1 MNTAYK
7 FFFLGLLSVV
17 LGSVSLAADF
27 PNRPVRLV
35 VPFTA
40 GGTLDV
46 TARVIAAKLHDIW
59 GQSVIVD
66 NRVGGNGAIGADHV
80 VRSPADGYTLLYNG
94 SLIVVTQQLQKT
106 TFDMTKD
113 LVPVVQ
119 PVVYWHVLCVSPK
132 LPVNSFTELVEL
144 AKKQPGKLNYGS
156 GGLGSSLHLYMERL
170 KSNLKLD
177 IAHIPYKGSAPA
189 TQALLAGEVDI
200 VFDTTSA
207 MLPLIK
213 AGKVKPLVVTGDKRM
228 EVLSNV
234 PTLTSLIP
242 GMAEEPGW
250 HGIFAPAGT
259 PKAVAD
265 KIAADVRAAVMSVE
279 LSTKFKEMEFQP
291 SGLQSDAF
299 AEVVKKDFDKW
310 SKLIRE
316 NNIRGE

>member
-1 MNTAYK
+1 MIHRYHR
-7 FFFLGLLSVV
+7 LLSGLFSLVLSSVV
-17 LGSVSLAADF
+17 FAADF
-27 PNRPVRLV
+27 PNRPVRIV

-46 TARVIAAKLHDIW
+46 TARVIAAKLHDLW
-59 GQSVIVD
+59 GQAVVVE

-80 VRSPADGYTLLYNG
+80 VRSQADGHTLLYNG

-113 LVPVVQ
+113 LLPLVQ
-119 PVVYWHVLCVSPK
+119 PVVYWHVLCVSSK
-132 LPVNSFTELVEL
+132 LPVNNFAELVEL

-170 KSNLKLD
+170 KSNLKID

-213 AGKVKPLVVTGDKRM
+213 AGKVKPLVVTGDKRL
-228 EVLSNV
+228 EVLSNI
-234 PTLTSLIP
+234 PTLSSYIP

-265 KIAADVRAAVMSVE
+265 KIAADVRTAVLSVE

-291 SGLQSDAF
+291 SGLSGDAF

>member
-1 MNTAYK
+1 MIHRCNRLL
-7 FFFLGLLSVV
+7 LGLFFWVLSAVAF
-17 LGSVSLAADF
+17 SADF
-27 PNRPVRLV
+27 PSRPVRIV

-46 TARVIAAKLHDIW
+46 TARVIAAKLHDLW
-59 GQSVIVD
+59 GQSVVVD
-66 NRVGGNGAIGADHV
+66 NRVGGNGAIGADNV
-80 VRSPADGYTLLYNG
+80 VRSPADGHTLLYNG

-106 TFDMTKD
+106 TFDIAKD
-113 LVPVVQ
+113 LLPVVQ
-119 PVVYWHVLCVSPK
+119 PVVYWHVLSVSAK
-132 LPVNSFTELVEL
+132 LPVNSFAELVEL

-170 KSNLKLD
+170 KSNLKID

-213 AGKVKPLVVTGDKRM
+213 AGKVKPLVVTGEKRL
-228 EVLSNV
+228 EVLNTV
-234 PTLTSLIP
+234 PTLSSFIP

-259 PKAVAD
+259 PKAVID
-265 KIAADVRAAVMSVE
+265 KIAADVRNAVQSAE

-291 SGLQSDAF
+291 SGLSNEAF
-299 AEVVKKDFDKW
+299 ADIVKKDFDKW

-316 NNIRGE
+316 NNIRSE

>member
-1 MNTAYK
+1 MRKLKYLTALGILG
-7 FFFLGLLSVV
+7 FLFNLSAW
-17 LGSVSLAADF
+17 AADF
-27 PNRPVRLV
+27 PNRPVRIV

-59 GQSVIVD
+59 GQSVIID
-66 NRVGGNGAIGADHV
+66 NRVGGNGAIGADNV

-113 LVPVVQ
+113 LIPIVE

-132 LPVNSFTELVEL
+132 VPVNNFTELVEL

-213 AGKVKPLVVTGDKRM
+213 AGKVKPLVVTGDKRL

-234 PTLTSLIP
+234 PTLSSYIP

-250 HGIFAPAGT
+250 HGIFAPTGT
-259 PKAVAD
+259 PKVVVD
-265 KIAADVRAAVMSVE
+265 KIATDVRAAVMSAE

-299 AEVVKKDFDKW
+299 SEVVKKDFDKW

>member
-1 MNTAYK
+1 MNHRCTY
-7 FFFLGLLSVV
+7 FFLGLLSVV
-17 LGSVSLAADF
+17 LGSASFAADF
-27 PNRPVRLV
+27 PSRPVRLV

-46 TARVIAAKLHDIW
+46 TARMIAAKLHDIW

-189 TQALLAGEVDI
+189 TQALLAGEVDL

-213 AGKVKPLVVTGDKRM
+213 AGKVKPMVVTGEKRM

-234 PTLTSLIP
+234 PTLTSFIP

-250 HGIFAPAGT
+250 HGIFTPAGT
-259 PKAVAD
+259 PKAVVD
-265 KIAADVRAAVMSVE
+265 KVAADVRAAVMSVE
-279 LSTKFKEMEFQP
+279 LSAKFKDMEFQP